1 MADERIKFYYQ
12 DKEGDV
18 RGTTSTAPTPDD
30 KTVAEIVIEKA
41 SEENCFKT
49 INGESIIGQG
59 DITVGGGTTYTAGTN
74 INISEENVISATD
87 TNTWRNIKVN
97 GVEKLGTGT
106 GTGALDLVAGTNVT
120 ITEDSG
126 AITINAAGGGSGGN
140 IIYSFGSVFKDK
152 IADALEDGVTRAQ
165 GGVLSPDLC
174 FVATGEGSATL
185 SDIIFSNENILSYIS
200 EATSDEPG
208 VYPFYVNALTVDY
221 SHLSG
226 STLNSFEISDG
237 GSITNIVFDYLHL
250 PCNFT
255 DSSGNIIN
263 DMSAICPLVSFAITG
278 GSESPS
284 EWALI
289 PMTDEIA
296 IELANLE
303 VSL

>member
-30 KTVAEIVIEKA
+30 KTVAEIVVEKA

-49 INGESIIGQG
+49 INGESIVGQG
-59 DITVGGGTTYTAGTN
+59 DIEVGGGTTYTAGTN

-106 GTGALDLVAGTNVT
+106 NTGALDLVAGTNVT

-126 AITINAAGGGSGGN
+126 AITITASGGGSGGS

-152 IADALEDGVTRAQ
+152 IADALEDSISRGQ
-165 GGVLSPDLC
+165 SGVLSPDLC

-185 SDIIFSNENILSYIS
+185 SDILFSNENILSYIS
-200 EATSDEPG
+200 EVTSNEPG
-208 VYPFYVNALTVDY
+208 TYPFYVNALTVDY

-226 STLNSFEISDG
+226 STSNSFEISDG
-237 GSITNIVFDYLHL
+237 GSITNIVFDYLYL
-250 PCNFT
+250 PCDFT
-255 DSSGNIIN
+255 DSSGNIVN
-263 DMSAICPLVSFAITG
+263 DISAICPLVSFAITA

-289 PMTDEIA
+289 PMTDEIVE
-296 IELANLE
+296 ELANLD

>member
-30 KTVAEIVIEKA
+30 KTVAEIVVEKA

-59 DITVGGGTTYTAGTN
+59 DITIVDTTYSAGTN

-106 GTGALDLVAGTNVT
+106 DTGALDLVAGTNVT

-126 AITINAAGGGSGGN
+126 AITINAAGGGSGGS

-152 IADALEDGVTRAQ
+152 IADALEDSISRGQ
-165 GGVLSPDLC
+165 SGELSPDLC

-185 SDIIFSNENILSYIS
+185 SDILFSNENILSYIS
-200 EATSDEPG
+200 EVTSNEPG
-208 VYPFYVNALTVDY
+208 TYPFYVNALTVDY

-226 STLNSFEISDG
+226 STSNSFEISDG
-237 GSITNIVFDYLHL
+237 GSITNIVFDYLYL
-250 PCNFT
+250 PCDFT
-255 DSSGNIIN
+255 DSSGNIVN
-263 DMSAICPLVSFAITG
+263 DMSAICPLVSFAITA
-278 GSESPS
+278 GSEYPS

-296 IELANLE
+296 IELANLD